1 VRYIAY
7 GGIDTSFGGGKMILA
22 NLPGAGLAAVSL
34 DSGNIVV
41 SEVLMRADHGTHP
54 LPRIATFVSV
64 IAVAVLDTMR
74 LQRTEGGDLALP
86 NLLPRCL
93 AKWLSVRIIG
103 VASTRYQRLL

>member
-7 GGIDTSFGGGKMILA
+7 GSLDTSFGGGKMILP

-34 DSGNIVV
+34 DSSKIVV
-41 SEVLMRADHGTHP
+41 SGVLMRADHWID
-54 LPRIATFVSV
+54 LPPPTPTFASV

-74 LQRTEGGDLALP
+74 LQRTEGGGLALP

-103 VASTRYQRLL
+103 VASFP